1 MPRGRGYTKVDLRHL
16 LEDLR
21 DAYPGGL
28 EETILTE
35 LVANSLDAGASVI
48 RVFADPAATTFRL
61 EDDGRGMVW
70 KELKQFHNLAAST
83 KVRGAGIGFAGVGIK
98 LALLAAREVVTESRR
113 GKSHAASRWH
123 LASSEVAPY
132 EPVTPPSFVGEHGT
146 AVLLHLNHGL
156 SPLVDA
162 GYIEHVIRS
171 HFQPLVDPS
180 LAAAIAPLYPR
191 GVRFEVN
198 GRPLD
203 PVRAPAAERAPLE
216 VRIDRQRKASGLG
229 HIERHAQPVAES
241 LRGIAISTYGKVIRR
256 GWDWLGILPAAPE
269 RITGILEVPS
279 LSQALTLNKGDFVRT
294 GPRGALY
301 LSYRR
306 AIQEA
311 VQAQLTRW
319 GDARDLAQDTRRKAA
334 RPLERDLERVLDGLT
349 DEFPLLASLV
359 ERQRGGQR
367 RIELKRRAGGAL
379 SADDE
384 GEPAIMA
391 GGGSIAAAELAAE
404 LAVDSSVA
412 AAVATLEYEG
422 GLVAPE
428 AAALPAEPPA
438 ATLAPP
444 APEEPSGRDAASDAN
459 AADAN
464 GGGLRAAGAARGQRY
479 GLSLQFEAR
488 PGDPELARLIEN
500 TVWINTDHAAYQ
512 RAEATRSTGYH
523 IAVAVAL
530 ALAPLAT
537 GGAGVQQFLTAFLA
551 QWGESVRAEKK
562 GKAARRRGR

>member
-48 RVFADPAATTFRL
+48 RLTADPAAATFRL
-61 EDDGRGMVW
+61 LDDGRGMVW
-70 KELKQFHNLAAST
+70 KELRQFHNLATSSKT
-83 KVRGAGIGFAGVGIK
+83 RGAGIGFAGVGIK

-123 LASSEVAPY
+123 LASAELAPY
-132 EPVTPPSFVGEHGT
+132 EPIEARGFVTEHGT
-146 AVLLHLNHGL
+146 AVQLHLNHGL
-156 SPLVDA
+156 SPLVDP
-162 GYIEHVIRS
+162 GYLEHVLRQ
-171 HFQPLVDPS
+171 HFEPLLDPTFATA
-180 LAAAIAPLYPR
+180 LAPLYPR

-198 GRPLD
+198 GRGLEPAN
-203 PVRAPAAERAPLE
+203 RQAAERAPLE
-216 VRIDRQRKASGLG
+216 VRIERQRKASGLG
-229 HIERHAQPVAES
+229 HIERHAQPLPDY

-256 GWDWLGILPAAPE
+256 GWDWLGILPAAPD
-269 RITGILEVPS
+269 RVTGIIEIPA

-294 GPRGALY
+294 GPRGAIY

-306 AIQEA
+306 AVQEA

-319 GDARDLAQDTRRKAA
+319 GDARDVAEDTRRKVA
-334 RPLERDLERVLDGLT
+334 RPMERDLERVLDGLA

-367 RIELKRRAGGAL
+367 RIALTEGDGGSRAV
-379 SADDE
+379 
-384 GEPAIMA
+384 PAIA
-391 GGGSIAAAELAAE
+391 EPEAIAAAIAAE
-404 LAVDSSVA
+404 
-412 AAVATLEYEG
+412 ENEG
-422 GLVAPE
+422 GATAPE
-428 AAALPAEPPA
+428 PATPNDAPAA
-438 ATLAPP
+438 ATLTAPIP
-444 APEEPSGRDAASDAN
+444 TESPEHAAGTDAASGSD
-459 AADAN
+459 
-464 GGGLRAAGAARGQRY
+464 GGLRSDATARGQRY

-500 TVWINTDHAAYQ
+500 TVWINTDHAAYK
-512 RAEATRSTGYH
+512 RAESTRSTGYH

-551 QWGESVRAEKK
+551 QWGESVGGERKPK
-562 GKAARRRGR
+562 GAGRRGR

>member
-35 LVANSLDAGASVI
+35 LVANSLDAGAGTI
-48 RVFADPAATTFRL
+48 RLFADPATATFRL
-61 EDDGRGMVW
+61 LDDGRGMVW
-70 KELKQFHNLAAST
+70 KELRQFHNLATSSKT
-83 KVRGAGIGFAGVGIK
+83 RGAGIGFAGVGIK

-113 GKSHAASRWH
+113 GKSQAASRWH
-123 LASSEVAPY
+123 LASAELAPY
-132 EPVTPPSFVGEHGT
+132 EPIAAPGFVAEHGT
-146 AVLLHLNHGL
+146 AVQLTLNHGL

-162 GYIEHVIRS
+162 GYLEHVLRQ
-171 HFQPLVDPS
+171 HFEPLLDPS
-180 LAAAIAPLYPR
+180 FATALAPLYPR

-198 GRPLD
+198 GRAVEPAL
-203 PVRAPAAERAPLE
+203 RAAAERATLE
-216 VRIDRQRKASGLG
+216 VRIERQRKASGLG
-229 HIERHAQPVAES
+229 HIERHTQPLPEY

-256 GWDWLGILPAAPE
+256 GWDWLGILPAAPD
-269 RITGILEVPS
+269 RVTGIIEIPA

-294 GPRGALY
+294 GARGAVF

-306 AIQEA
+306 AVQEA

-319 GDARDLAQDTRRKAA
+319 GDARDPAEDTRRKVA
-334 RPLERDLERVLDGLT
+334 RPMERDLERVLDGLT

-367 RIELKRRAGGAL
+367 RIAL
-379 SADDE
+379 SGGDGGVRAVPALA
-384 GEPAIMA
+384 EPE
-391 GGGSIAAAELAAE
+391 SIAAAIAAE
-404 LAVDSSVA
+404 
-412 AAVATLEYEG
+412 ENEG
-422 GLVAPE
+422 GAIAPPDVTPTAPT
-428 AAALPAEPPA
+428 AAPSLTPIAPTEPP
-438 ATLAPP
+438 
-444 APEEPSGRDAASDAN
+444 GD
-459 AADAN
+459 
-464 GGGLRAAGAARGQRY
+464 AAGAIGPPAGDGAHRSESSARGQRY

-500 TVWINTDHAAYQ
+500 AVWINTDHAAWK
-512 RAEATRSTGYH
+512 RAETTRSTGYH

-537 GGAGVQQFLTAFLA
+537 GGAGVQQFLTAFLT
-551 QWGESVRAEKK
+551 QWGEAVGAERKAKGGAKRVR
-562 GKAARRRGR
+562 